1 MTLVNQTFCFVSGR
15 HLNEFRLPDAAQQV
29 GGPNFQ
35 RSDAVPGVPVHLGGL
50 QLARTRFNGPEILP
64 EFEETDIRSGSGKG
78 GAVHQQLPRFV

>member
-1 MTLVNQTFCFVSGR
+1 MTLVYRTVCFVSGR
-15 HLNEFRLPDAAQQV
+15 HLDEFRLPDAAQQV

-50 QLARTRFNGPEILP
+50 QLARTRFNGPEILS